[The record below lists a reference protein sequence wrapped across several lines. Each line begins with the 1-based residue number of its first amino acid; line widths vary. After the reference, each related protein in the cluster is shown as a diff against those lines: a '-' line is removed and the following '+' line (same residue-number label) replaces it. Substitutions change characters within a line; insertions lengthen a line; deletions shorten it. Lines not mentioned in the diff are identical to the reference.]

1 MKIMLRSAEVWIK
14 PWNVPLLSC
23 FPTNID
29 YFQSSFSS
37 ITFIFASHI
46 QSNNLP
52 MFCLSASWTKIYV
65 SILSDLSTMCRNTHI
80 LTKIK
85 CQRHPFNRTRCP
97 KYCDKASYLWV
108 YENVNKCMGHPV
120 PGTHLNKQIWSTY
133 LEIFF
138 FGGETILIWT
148 HWTPWTIS
156 GVLVSYNREIWGS
169 HIQKSLFCLFLR
181 KFVCFQPKIWT
192 SQPLRNFGYN
202 MTNKGFGSCLR

>member
-120 PGTHLNKQIWSTY
+120 PGTHLNKQIWSTH
-133 LEIFF
+133 LKIFF
-138 FGGETILIWT
+138 LGGRRTILMWT

-156 GVLVSYNREIWGS
+156 GVLVSYTERFGGS
-169 HIQKSLFCLFLR
+169 YIKISFILFISTQVCLYSGQNLNLTTPT
-181 KFVCFQPKIWT
+181 KLWLQ
-192 SQPLRNFGYN
+192 Y
-202 MTNKGFGSCLR
+202 KGLGSCLR